1 LCLSTRWTRGPLR
14 LPPPPCCLWRQVSTA
29 SKEVK
34 CHWHLIRVD
43 KDLTRVVWLC
53 IYSLNNLCQI

>member
-1 LCLSTRWTRGPLR
+1 LKQLCLSTRWTRGPLR

-43 KDLTRVVWLC
+43 KDLTRSHGWCGCASTL
-53 IYSLNNLCQI
+53 